1 MAKWR
6 MTLARRYKL
15 TGFFFSLPFIIGFIL
30 FFLTP
35 LIRSVYYSFFSIKGL
50 DFKYIGWESYNSLL
64 FVNPYIVRLIVN
76 TLKDFA
82 FIFPAILLYALFI
95 AVLLNAKFKGR
106 IFFRIIFFIPIVL
119 NSGLVQVN
127 LNDVFMQ
134 GMSSILS
141 GQSSTDTTTIN
152 LTQAIMEFLP
162 FSDGV
167 FVTIVEDYVKG
178 ISSIVNMSSIQ
189 ILIYLAGLQTI
200 SPSIYEASNIEGASA
215 WDNFWKITFPM
226 MSPYIL
232 VNAVFTVIDQLAGQ
246 SNSIV
251 MYIRSIMFEYMGS
264 DLGVVF
270 ALSWIYLLVILLVIG
285 IVALVINR
293 YVHYENN

>member
-1 MAKWR
+1 MAKSR
-6 MTLARRYKL
+6 MTLAQKHKL

-30 FFLTP
+30 FFLAP
-35 LIRSVYYSFFSIKGL
+35 LIRSIYYSFFSIKGL
-50 DFKYIGWESYNSLL
+50 DFKYIGLDSYNSLL
-64 FVNPYIVRLIVN
+64 FVNPYIIRLIVN
-76 TLKDFA
+76 TLKNFA

-95 AVLLNAKFKGR
+95 AVILNAKFKGR

-127 LNDVFMQ
+127 MNDAFMQ
-134 GMSSILS
+134 GMAGILS
-141 GQSSTDTTTIN
+141 GQASADMTTVN
-152 LTQAIMEFLP
+152 LTQAIIKYLP
-162 FSDGV
+162 FGEGSL
-167 FVTIVEDYVKG
+167 FSIVEDYVKG

-189 ILIYLAGLQTI
+189 VLIYLAGLQTI

-215 WDNFWKITFPM
+215 WYNFWKITFPM

-246 SNSIV
+246 SNTIV
-251 MYIRSIMFEYMGS
+251 MYLRSIMFEYMGS

-270 ALSWIYLLVILLVIG
+270 ALSWIYLPVILIIIG
-285 IVALVINR
+285 FVVLVINR
-293 YVHYENN
+293 YVHYEND